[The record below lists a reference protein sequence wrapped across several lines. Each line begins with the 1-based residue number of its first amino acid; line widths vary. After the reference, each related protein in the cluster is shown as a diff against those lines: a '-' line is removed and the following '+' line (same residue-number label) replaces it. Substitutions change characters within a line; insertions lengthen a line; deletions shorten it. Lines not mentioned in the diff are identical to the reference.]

1 MSRFVATEEY
11 NQALKLGQKE
21 YKEASASGKQLH
33 PLVLDELLPED
44 FTETVVDVG
53 LVEIPAERIVGVKA
67 AGRVTAFSASFYPL
81 LDMKTE
87 FGAKWVNLCE
97 AHLGDSGITDPI
109 QCYEY
114 LGNFYVQ
121 EGNKRVSVLRHFE
134 SPRIPGYVKRILPA
148 KTEEPR
154 IQAYYEFLEFYKD
167 AKLYQPQFRR
177 PGDYGKLLK
186 YLGKGKGDAW
196 SEDERRTFRAYYHYF
211 TEAFASVGK
220 DKDLVPEE
228 ALLLWLGLYPYE
240 NLGSLSAQELKKSVS
255 ALWEDMVTS
264 NSEESVKLQTN
275 ADDSGKTSL
284 VSRVIAALDQLDVA
298 FVHQLS
304 PTASTWVLGHEKG
317 KEHIEEVFGDKI
329 LVRSYYDA
337 STPEQAETLIE
348 QAVED
353 GAHVVFTTSAP
364 LRRETLKMAVKYPK
378 VRFFNCSVDQPYSSI
393 RSYYGR
399 LYEAQFITGAIAGAL
414 ANNDRI
420 GYMAAY
426 PILGEPA
433 SINAFAL
440 GAQMTNPRAQIE
452 LKWSCVPGTSQADFF
467 ADGIRI
473 ISNKEAPTESKMFL
487 DFCNYGTY
495 LMDDTATL
503 IPLGTP
509 VWGWGQ
515 FYEYAIK
522 TILSGGMQ
530 KEKGSGTALNY
541 WFGLDSGVIDLKL
554 SNKLPQGVRQM
565 AKLLYEAVKQGNID
579 PFGRKIIA
587 QDGTV
592 KNDGTES
599 FTSEQILRMDWLC
612 DNVIGS
618 IPSYEEIMPTSR
630 NMVQELGVFRD
641 KIPAEIES
649 NLGIGIER
657 RL

>member
-1 MSRFVATEEY
+1 MSHFLASEEY

-21 YKEASASGKQLH
+21 YKEAAAAGKQLH
-33 PLVLDELLPED
+33 PLVLEELLPED
-44 FTETVVDVG
+44 YTESVVDVG
-53 LVEIPAERIVGVKA
+53 LVDIPAERIVGVKA
-67 AGRVTAFSASFYPL
+67 AGRITAFSASFRPL
-81 LDMKTE
+81 LDPKTE
-87 FGAKWVNLCE
+87 FGMKWVSLCE
-97 AHLGDSGITDPI
+97 AHLEDTGITDPI

-134 SPRIPGYVKRILPA
+134 SPRIPGYVKRILPV

-154 IQAYYEFLEFYKD
+154 IQAYYEFLDFYKD

-186 YLGKGKGDAW
+186 YVGKSKGELW
-196 SEDERRTFRAYYHYF
+196 TEEERRTFRAYYHYF
-211 TEAFASVGK
+211 ADAFAAVGK
-220 DKDLVPEE
+220 NSDLGPEE
-228 ALLLWLGLYPYE
+228 ALLLWLELYPYQD
-240 NLGSLSAQELKKSVS
+240 LGNLSAQELKKSVA

-264 NSEESVKLQTN
+264 NKEESVKLQTV
-275 ADDSGKTSL
+275 AEDSGKASL
-284 VSRVIAALDQLDVA
+284 VSRMITALDQLDVA

-304 PTASTWVLGHEKG
+304 PARSAWVLGHEKG
-317 KEHIEEVFGDKI
+317 KEHIEEVFGDRI
-329 LVRSYYDA
+329 RVRSYCDA
-337 STPEQAETLIE
+337 STPERAEALIE
-348 QAVED
+348 QAVAE
-353 GAHVVFTTSAP
+353 GAQVVFTTSPP
-364 LRRETLKMAVKYPK
+364 LRRETLKAAVKYPK

-399 LYEAQFITGAIAGAL
+399 LYEAKFITGAIAGAM
-414 ANNDRI
+414 ACDDRI
-420 GYMAAY
+420 GYIASY

-452 LKWSCVPGTSQADFF
+452 LKWSCVQGATQADFF
-467 ADGIRI
+467 ANGIRI
-473 ISNKEAPTESKMFL
+473 ISNQEAPTESKMFL

-495 LMDDTATL
+495 LMDDKATL

-509 VWGWGQ
+509 VWNWGQ

-541 WFGLDSGVIDLKL
+541 WFGLDSGMIGLNL
-554 SNKLPQGVRQM
+554 SEKLPQGVRQM
-565 AKLLYEAVKQGNID
+565 AKILYEVVKRGFVD
-579 PFGRKIIA
+579 PFGRKITA
-587 QDGTV
+587 QDGSI
-592 KNDGTES
+592 KNDGTAK
-599 FTSEQILRMDWLC
+599 FTSEQILHMDWLC

-618 IPSYEEIMPTSR
+618 IPAIEDILPESR
-630 NMVQELGVFRD
+630 KMVRELGIHRD
-641 KIPAEIES
+641 KIPAEPEIKPAED
-649 NLGIGIER
+649 R

>member
-1 MSRFVATEEY
+1 MSRFLASEEF

-21 YKEASASGKQLH
+21 YKEASAAGKQCH
-33 PLVLDELLPED
+33 PLVLEEILPED
-44 FTETVVDVG
+44 LMESVVDIG
-53 LVEIPAERIVGVKA
+53 LVEIPAERIIGVKA
-67 AGRVTAFSASFYPL
+67 AGRVTAFSASFRPL
-81 LDMKTE
+81 LDIKTE

-97 AHLGDSGITDPI
+97 AHLGDTGITDPI

-134 SPRIPGYVKRILPA
+134 SPRIPGYVKRVLPI

-167 AKLYQPQFRR
+167 SKLYEPQFRR

-186 YLGKGKGDAW
+186 YLGKAKGEPW
-196 SEDERRTFRAYYHYF
+196 TEEEQRTFRAYYHYF
-211 TEAFASVGK
+211 TDAFTAVGK
-220 DKDLVPEE
+220 SSDLVPEE
-228 ALLLWLGLYPYE
+228 ALLLWLELYPYQ

-264 NSEESVKLQTN
+264 NKEESVKLQTT

-284 VSRVIAALDQLDVA
+284 VSRVITALDQLNVA

-304 PTASTWVLGHEKG
+304 PFSSAWVLGHEKG
-317 KEHIEEVFGDKI
+317 REHIEAVFGDRI

-337 STPEQAETLIE
+337 STPDQAETLIE
-348 QAVED
+348 QAVKE
-353 GAHVVFTTSAP
+353 GAQVVFTTSPP
-364 LRRETLKMAVKYPK
+364 LRRETLKAAVKYPK

-399 LYEAQFITGAIAGAL
+399 FYEAKFITGAIAGAM
-414 ANNDRI
+414 ACNDRI
-420 GYMAAY
+420 GYIASY

-452 LKWSCVPGTSQADFF
+452 LRWSCVQGTPQADFF
-467 ADGIRI
+467 ANGIRI
-473 ISNKEAPTESKMFL
+473 VSNQEAPAESKMFL

-495 LMDDTATL
+495 LMDDNATL

-509 VWGWGQ
+509 VCSWGQ
-515 FYEYAIK
+515 FYEYALK

-541 WFGLDSGVIDLKL
+541 WFGLDSGMIGLNISEKM
-554 SNKLPQGVRQM
+554 PQGVRQM
-565 AKLLYEAVKQGNID
+565 ANILYEVVKRGYVD
-579 PFGRKIIA
+579 PFGRIITA
-587 QDGTV
+587 QDGSIKNDGTV
-592 KNDGTES
+592 K

-618 IPSYEEIMPTSR
+618 IPAIDEIRPESR
-630 NMVQELGVFRD
+630 KMVQELGIYRD
-641 KIPAEIES
+641 KMPES
-649 NLGIGIER
+649 KLGDVWGR

>member
-21 YKEASASGKQLH
+21 YKEASAAGKQLH
-33 PLVLDELLPED
+33 PLVLDELLPDD
-44 FTETVVDVG
+44 FTESIVDAG

-67 AGRVTAFSASFYPL
+67 AGRVTAFSASFRPL
-81 LDMKTE
+81 LDIKTE

-97 AHLGDSGITDPI
+97 AHLGDTGITDPI

-114 LGNFYVQ
+114 LGDFYVQ

-134 SPRIPGYVKRILPA
+134 SPRIPGYVKRILPV

-186 YLGKGKGDAW
+186 YLGKGKGEAW

-211 TEAFASVGK
+211 TEAFSSVGK
-220 DKDLVPEE
+220 DKDLAPEE
-228 ALLLWLGLYPYE
+228 ALLLWLELYPYE

-284 VSRVIAALDQLDVA
+284 VSRVMAALDQLNVA

-304 PTASTWVLGHEKG
+304 PSASSWVLGHEKG
-317 KEHIEEVFGDKI
+317 KEHIEAVFGDKI

-337 STPEQAETLIE
+337 STPEQTEVLLE

-353 GAHVVFTTSAP
+353 GAQVVFTTSAP

-393 RSYYGR
+393 RSYYAR
-399 LYEAQFITGAIAGAL
+399 LYEAKFITGAIAGAL

-452 LKWSCVPGTSQADFF
+452 LKWSCAPGISQADFF

-473 ISNKEAPTESKMFL
+473 VSNKEAPTESKMFL

-495 LMDDTATL
+495 LMDDTETL
-503 IPLGTP
+503 IPLGTT

-541 WFGLDSGVIDLKL
+541 WFGLDSGVIDLKF
-554 SNKLPQGVRQM
+554 SDKLPQGVRQM

-612 DNVIGS
+612 DNIIGS
-618 IPSYEEIMPTSR
+618 IPTYEEVRSESQKI
-630 NMVQELGVFRD
+630 VQELGIFRD
-641 KIPAEIES
+641 KINEV
-649 NLGIGIER
+649 
-657 RL
+657 